1 MEYKYRGIDSGG
13 KVVKGLRIG
22 ENPWSVIEELKEEGI
37 SCLKCELRESSNNKL
52 YHRKASYKDLSLL
65 CRTMKNNLKS
75 GIPITNSLKLS
86 SRHIKNKELA
96 LVLKSMVKNIEAGGT
111 LTDAFNKND
120 DMFSEF
126 FISMVNIGEKSG
138 NLEEIFKRLEIYAER
153 EGKRNKSIISITMYP
168 AFIFTASIIAAL
180 VIIVKFL
187 PKFFSNMNINIKEM
201 PFITR
206 FYMSTAEVLSGL
218 GFLVVP
224 IFVLLLI
231 IFNTGY
237 SKFKKSSYF
246 EKLKYKSIITKG
258 ICTKGF
264 CCRFT
269 MALHMIIES
278 GLDIKGA
285 FHILKDGESSSFI
298 RGKYIRAIEE
308 LEVGEVLSNVIR
320 NFGLFPDEFLVSIYL
335 GEENGT
341 LDETLWRYNEI
352 FEEDIKNGVD
362 RIIKVI
368 EPLLVLAA
376 GLFILSIYIA
386 IMVPLYS
393 IYTV

>member
-1 MEYKYRGIDSGG
+1 MEYKYKGIDNKG
-13 KVVKGLRIG
+13 KVVKGFKIG

-37 SCLKCELRESSNNKL
+37 SCLKCESRERSYNRL
-52 YHRKASYKDLSLL
+52 YHHKASYKDLSLL

-86 SRHIKNKELA
+86 SSHIKNKELA
-96 LVLKSMVKNIEAGGT
+96 IALKDMVKHIEGGST
-111 LTDAFNKND
+111 LTSAFKKND
-120 DMFSEF
+120 EMFSEF
-126 FISMVNIGEKSG
+126 FVSMVNIGEKSG
-138 NLEEIFKRLEIYAER
+138 DLEEIFKRLEIYADR
-153 EGKRNKSIISITMYP
+153 EDKRNKSMVSITMYP

-180 VIIVKFL
+180 VIIVEFL

-206 FYMSTAEVLSGL
+206 FYVATAEVLSSL
-218 GFLVVP
+218 GILVVP
-224 IFVLLLI
+224 IFVLLFI
-231 IFNTGY
+231 IFNTSY
-237 SKFKKSSYF
+237 SKFKKSSSF
-246 EKLKYKSIITKG
+246 ERLKYKSIITRG

-285 FHILKDGESSSFI
+285 FIILKEGESSSFI
-298 RGKYIRAIEE
+298 REKYMNAIEA
-308 LEVGEVLSNVIR
+308 LEVGEILSVVIK
-320 NFGLFPDEFLVSIYL
+320 NFELFPNEFLVSIYL

-341 LDETLWRYNEI
+341 LDETLFRYNEI
-352 FEEDIKNGVD
+352 FEDDLKNGVD